1 MTPVV
6 FVAVVVVTI
15 ALGLFLAWYFSAD
28 QRLMRRMRGT
38 PQRAIA
44 DVVEGERVRVVGRV
58 RVEAPLAAPLSAR
71 PCAYYRVV
79 VEEQRRRG
87 KSTYWFTVVDE
98 ERGVDFLLEDGTGV
112 ARVPIGHV
120 QAVLEGDARGKSG
133 FLRDPTPELE
143 AFLAA
148 RGLAT
153 TGWLFNKTIRYREG
167 VAEPGELV
175 AVVGTGRWERDPEA
189 SAKAGDG
196 YREATMPKR
205 LVLEAP
211 SDGPLL
217 LSDETNVTAR

>member
-1 MTPVV
+1 MTPVALV
-6 FVAVVVVTI
+6 AAVVVAI
-15 ALGLFLAWYFSAD
+15 ALGTFLAWYFSAD
-28 QRLMRRMRGT
+28 QRLKRRMRAT

-44 DVVEGERVRVVGRV
+44 DVVEGERVRIVGRV
-58 RVEAPLAAPLSAR
+58 RGDATIAAPLSGR
-71 PCAYYRVV
+71 PCVYYRVV

-87 KSTYWFTVVDE
+87 KSSYWATLVDE
-98 ERGVDFLLEDGTGV
+98 ERGVEFLVEDGAGV
-112 ARVPIGHV
+112 ARVPVGHV
-120 QAVLEGDARGKSG
+120 QAVLEGDARGNSG

-148 RGLAT
+148 RGHAT
-153 TGWLFNKTIRYREG
+153 TGWVFNKTIRYREG
-167 VAEPGELV
+167 VAEPGERV

-189 SAKAGDG
+189 SAKAGEG

-217 LSDETNVTAR
+217 LSDETDVTAR